1 MISKSDTAKEVV
13 KKAPTAVKVEDT
25 GKDKKTEKKDEKKD
39 KAPGKKEE
47 GKKDENNHDG
57 CKAH

>member
-1 MISKSDTAKEVV
+1 MV